1 MGGRR
6 RPSGNS
12 ELTAATGRDKA
23 NATHVSICLPACAYT
38 RRMPS
43 DSLIDSQWWG
53 FGQGDVGARGLG
65 WGRWRRR
72 RRMGS
77 KQLPATPQQQA
88 IDLLC
93 TYGRRMRAESHCCC
107 EGGGRGVGHAAW
119 SRARRPFSL
128 AGWGLHLA
136 SNGINNPNHHIGP
149 VWAGRTPP
157 RRTVS
162 IIPGASEPCPQSCHA
177 RLIDMD
183 PYRAHVVARML
194 MACFSASPDT
204 QASYISNKHQSYI
217 RPRKRQTTSI
227 YKPCHSLQ

>member
-1 MGGRR
+1 
-6 RPSGNS
+6 
-12 ELTAATGRDKA
+12 
-23 NATHVSICLPACAYT
+23 
-38 RRMPS
+38 
-43 DSLIDSQWWG
+43 
-53 FGQGDVGARGLG
+53 
-65 WGRWRRR
+65 
-72 RRMGS
+72 MGS

-157 RRTVS
+157 ARTVS

-194 MACFSASPDT
+194 MACFSARIPRHHT
-204 QASYISNKHQSYI
+204 FRININLIFVLEKGKPHQSTNLPIPSNEHTRFPDPSPTLPPSTTIDTSSILPPSKYFPPSNPRNPTFPQPVHLPL
-217 RPRKRQTTSI
+217 RPFDSQL
-227 YKPCHSLQ
+227 HSAT

>member
-1 MGGRR
+1 
-6 RPSGNS
+6 
-12 ELTAATGRDKA
+12 
-23 NATHVSICLPACAYT
+23 
-38 RRMPS
+38 
-43 DSLIDSQWWG
+43 
-53 FGQGDVGARGLG
+53 
-65 WGRWRRR
+65 
-72 RRMGS
+72 MGS

-194 MACFSASPDT
+194 MACFCVCPDT

-217 RPRKRQTTSI
+217 RPRKKANHINLQTLPFPPMNTLDSQIHRQLSLPPPPSTPDTSSTLPPSK
-227 YKPCHSLQ
+227 YFPPSNPRNPTFPQPVHLPLRPFDSQLHSAT

>member
-1 MGGRR
+1 MYVC
-6 RPSGNS
+6 
-12 ELTAATGRDKA
+12 E
-23 NATHVSICLPACAYT
+23 AY
-38 RRMPS
+38 
-43 DSLIDSQWWG
+43 
-53 FGQGDVGARGLG
+53 ARGESLLRG
-65 WGRWRRR
+65 WWKRSWTRC
-72 RRMGS
+72 S
-77 KQLPATPQQQA
+77 
-88 IDLLC
+88 
-93 TYGRRMRAESHCCC
+93 
-107 EGGGRGVGHAAW
+107 

-194 MACFSASPDT
+194 MACFFARLPRHHTSRIDINRVLVLAKSKPPQST
-204 QASYISNKHQSYI
+204 NLLIPSNEETRSQIHHQLSLPPPPPSMLQHPSSSRNI
-217 RPRKRQTTSI
+217 FHRPLHETLPFPSLSI
-227 YKPCHSLQ
+227 CR

>member
-72 RRMGS
+72 RRMVAS
-77 KQLPATPQQQA
+77 NCQQHHNNRQL
-88 IDLLC
+88 
-93 TYGRRMRAESHCCC
+93 TYYVRMGGVCARRVTAA
-107 EGGGRGVGHAAW
+107 RGW
-119 SRARRPFSL
+119 KRSWTRCSSRARRPFSL

-157 RRTVS
+157 TRTVS
-162 IIPGASEPCPQSCHA
+162 IIPGASERAMSPVVPC
-177 RLIDMD
+177 
-183 PYRAHVVARML
+183 
-194 MACFSASPDT
+194 
-204 QASYISNKHQSYI
+204 
-217 RPRKRQTTSI
+217 
-227 YKPCHSLQ
+227 SLD